1 MVESE
6 RVALVAQ
13 WIEHL
18 PPKKGVARSI
28 RAEGAIRAPSTD
40 KRYPGKQARAHS
52 DIIIGFVG
60 MPTLTQILQCLKKH
74 GQRLDSEIAKETGM
88 PLAAV
93 RTGAAGLASTGALIA
108 CSLVRFENGKRI
120 EGWVYRMSGYVP
132 PAAPGRKAKTAAA
145 PPRDRKPVQR

>member
-1 MVESE
+1 M
-6 RVALVAQ
+6 RGQ
-13 WIEHL
+13 
-18 PPKKGVARSI
+18 PPRGT
-28 RAEGAIRAPSTD
+28 GSTTE
-40 KRYPGKQARAHS
+40 KWTQARPQS
-52 DIIIGFVG
+52 DIIIGLVE
-60 MPTLTQILQCLKKH
+60 MPILTQILQCLKKH

-132 PAAPGRKAKTAAA
+132 PAAPGRKAKTAVA
-145 PPRDRKPVQR
+145 PRKPVQP

>member
-1 MVESE
+1 MDPSQD
-6 RVALVAQ
+6 R
-13 WIEHL
+13 
-18 PPKKGVARSI
+18 PK
-28 RAEGAIRAPSTD
+28 
-40 KRYPGKQARAHS
+40 S

-132 PAAPGRKAKTAAA
+132 PAAPGRKAKTATA
-145 PPRDRKPVQR
+145 PRKPVQS

>member
-1 MVESE
+1 MRGS
-6 RVALVAQ
+6 L
-13 WIEHL
+13 H
-18 PPKKGVARSI
+18 
-28 RAEGAIRAPSTD
+28 AIRATTAKWP
-40 KRYPGKQARAHS
+40 QARPQS
-52 DIIIGFVG
+52 DIIIVLVE
-60 MPTLTQILQCLKKH
+60 MPILTQILQCLKKH

-132 PAAPGRKAKTAAA
+132 PAAPGRKAKTAVA
-145 PPRDRKPVQR
+145 PRKPVQP